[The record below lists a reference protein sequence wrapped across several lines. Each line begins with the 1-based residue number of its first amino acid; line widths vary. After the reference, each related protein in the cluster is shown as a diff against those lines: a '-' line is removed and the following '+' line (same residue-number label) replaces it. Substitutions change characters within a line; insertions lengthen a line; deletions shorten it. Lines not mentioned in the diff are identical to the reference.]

1 MRIAVVGAGIAG
13 LYCAWRLS
21 RQHRV
26 SIFEANDYAGGHTNT
41 LDIECGGKSVVVDTG
56 FIVFNERTYPHFCSM
71 LRELGV
77 ASQPSNMSFSLRC
90 ETTGLEYNGTT
101 LNSLFAQRRNLAR
114 PSFLRMIA
122 DILRF
127 NREARAFLAHGD
139 DALSIASY
147 LAAGHYSRS
156 FTEHYILPMARSLW
170 SAAAAA
176 VLDFPARFCIDFFDR
191 HGFLT
196 VNDRPQWLVV
206 RGGSREY
213 VRRLL
218 LTSPRAALKLNSPIA
233 TIRRTQQKLVVSTHT
248 GVTETFDAI
257 FLACHADQALAMLA
271 EPTSTERAVLGAFPY
286 VHNEAIVHT
295 DESVLPRSPRARAAW
310 NYHLL
315 ADQQEPVAIT
325 YDMNILQS
333 LAAQTR
339 FLVSLNHARAIDSSR
354 ILRRINY
361 AHPVYLPAGV
371 AAQRRH
377 REINGVHG
385 AYYCGAYWGYGFH
398 EDGVVSARRA
408 LLHFDEDVAD
418 AERVI
423 QRVG

>member
-1 MRIAVVGAGIAG
+1 MKIAVVGAGIAG
-13 LYCAWRLS
+13 LYCAWRLA
-21 RQHRV
+21 REHRV
-26 SIFEANDYAGGHTNT
+26 TIFEASDYAGGHTNT
-41 LDIECGGKSVVVDTG
+41 LDIECGGRSLPVDTG

-90 ETTGLEYNGTT
+90 ETSGLEYNGTT

-127 NREARAFLAHGD
+127 NREARLFLAHGD
-139 DALSIASY
+139 DTSSIASY
-147 LAAGHYSRS
+147 LAERHYSRS
-156 FTEHYILPMARSLW
+156 FTDYYILPMARSLW
-170 SAAAAA
+170 SAPADA
-176 VLDFPARFCIDFFDR
+176 VLDLPARFCIDFFDR

-196 VNDRPQWLVV
+196 VNDRPRWLVV

-213 VRRLL
+213 VRHLL
-218 LTSPRAALKLNSPIA
+218 RASGRAVLKLNSPIT
-233 TIRRTQQKLVVSTHT
+233 TIHRAQQKLSVSTRT

-271 EPTSTERAVLGAFPY
+271 DPTSAERAVLGAFPY
-286 VHNEAIVHT
+286 AQNEAIVHT

-310 NYHLL
+310 NYHRL
-315 ADQQEPVAIT
+315 ADRQDPVAIT

-339 FLVSLNHARAIDSSR
+339 FLVTLNHARAIDANR

-385 AYYCGAYWGYGFH
+385 TYYCGAYWGCGFH
-398 EDGVVSARRA
+398 EDGVVSARNA
-408 LLHFDEDVAD
+408 LLHFDEDIAD
-418 AERVI
+418 AERAI

>member
-21 RQHRV
+21 REHRV
-26 SIFEANDYAGGHTNT
+26 TVFEANDYAGGHTNT
-41 LDIECGGKSVVVDTG
+41 LDIESGGKSFAVDTG

-71 LRELGV
+71 LRDLGV
-77 ASQPSNMSFSLRC
+77 AWQPSNMSFSLRC

-127 NREARAFLAHGD
+127 NRESREVLVGGD
-139 DALSIASY
+139 ATLSIGKY
-147 LAAGHYSRS
+147 LAERHYSRS
-156 FTEHYILPMARSLW
+156 FTDCYILPMARSLW
-170 SAAAAA
+170 SASAAA

-196 VNDRPQWLVV
+196 VNDRPKWLAV

-218 LTSPRAALKLNSPIA
+218 LASGRAALKLNSPIA
-233 TIRRTQQKLVVSTHT
+233 AIQRTQQKLVVSTRT
-248 GVTETFDAI
+248 GCSETFDAI

-271 EPTSTERAVLGAFPY
+271 EPTNAERAVLGAFPY
-286 VHNEAIVHT
+286 AHNEAILHT
-295 DESVLPRSPRARAAW
+295 DASVLPRSPRARAAW

-315 ADQQEPVAIT
+315 ADRQEPVAIT

-333 LAAQTR
+333 LAARTR
-339 FLVSLNHARAIDSSR
+339 FLVSLNHARAIDARR
-354 ILRRINY
+354 IIRRINY

-377 REINGVHG
+377 REINGVRG
-385 AYYCGAYWGYGFH
+385 TYYCGAYWGYGFH
-398 EDGVVSARRA
+398 EDGVVSARTA
-408 LLHFDEDVAD
+408 LLHFDEDIAD
-418 AERVI
+418 AQRAI